1 MKSRILRGAGIT
13 ILVLLA
19 AGVFWLANLIW
30 FRPFNIDH
38 FYDRVFLQYALK
50 NPEMLSSLRILP
62 SWADWYN
69 DDLTDLSP
77 AQDKAMLQLSKDAL
91 ETLRSYDLDSQTP
104 QQQLSTRILDWFLET
119 TVNGERWLYH
129 NYPVNQLFGVQSSLP
144 DFMAEQH
151 QVNDEGEAEDYIA
164 RLSKFDEAFRQ
175 LDESLRLREEM
186 GITPPTFVIEHVLNE
201 TRNFIGM
208 APQENLLYTSF
219 ADKLGKLEDLDE
231 ADRARLLE
239 RAEREIAESVYPA
252 YRNLIAYLEE
262 LQPKTTSDDGVWK
275 LPDGDEFYR
284 HMLRYWTTTELDPS
298 EVHDIGLREV
308 EKLQAEMDAILRAE
322 GYTEGSVGERVLA
335 LSQEERFLY
344 PDTDE
349 GRERILADY
358 QRLIDEVSA
367 GLDDAFDLRPKAPV
381 EVRRVPEFKEKTAP
395 GAYYTMPARDGSMP
409 GIFYANLRSV
419 QEIPRFG
426 MRTLTYHEAVPGH
439 HFQIAIQ
446 GELEGLPVFRT
457 MPLFSAYTEGWGLY
471 AEQLAAEL
479 GFQEDPY
486 DRLGY
491 LQAQLFRAVR
501 LVVDT
506 GIHAKR
512 WTREQAIDYM
522 TANTGMP
529 QTDVVAEIE
538 RYIVMPG
545 QACAYMIGK
554 LKIVEL
560 RERAK
565 QALGDRFSL
574 PEFHRVVL
582 QNGAMPLAVLEDIVN
597 QYIADA
603 QART

>member
-1 MKSRILRGAGIT
+1 
-13 ILVLLA
+13 
-19 AGVFWLANLIW
+19 
-30 FRPFNIDH
+30 
-38 FYDRVFLQYALK
+38 
-50 NPEMLSSLRILP
+50 
-62 SWADWYN
+62 
-69 DDLTDLSP
+69 
-77 AQDKAMLQLSKDAL
+77 
-91 ETLRSYDLDSQTP
+91 
-104 QQQLSTRILDWFLET
+104 
-119 TVNGERWLYH
+119 
-129 NYPVNQLFGVQSSLP
+129 
-144 DFMAEQH
+144 
-151 QVNDEGEAEDYIA
+151 
-164 RLSKFDEAFRQ
+164 
-175 LDESLRLREEM
+175 
-186 GITPPTFVIEHVLNE
+186 
-201 TRNFIGM
+201 

-322 GYTEGSVGERVLA
+322 GYTEGSVGERVLS

-349 GRERILADY
+349 GRERILTDY

-446 GELEGLPVFRT
+446 GELEGLPVVRT
-457 MPLFSAYTEGWGLY
+457 MPLFSASSEGWGLY
-471 AEQLAAEL
+471 AEQLATEL

-538 RYIVMPG
+538 RYIVMPV
-545 QACAYMIGK
+545 QACADMIRSEARRA
-554 LKIVEL
+554 VEYWMC
-560 RERAK
+560 RC
-565 QALGDRFSL
+565 
-574 PEFHRVVL
+574 
-582 QNGAMPLAVLEDIVN
+582 
-597 QYIADA
+597 
-603 QART
+603 